1 MKRIIKIILL
11 IILALIITFFVI
23 FSLLQ
28 NNVADKQKN
37 ISTTFPESYK
47 PYIDELKKQHPN
59 WEFKALYTNLDWNY
73 VIGKE
78 NVYGKNLVPKSYS
91 KAWKNT
97 KSGEYN
103 VEIDA
108 GWVDS
113 SKQAVEYAMDPRNF
127 LNSVRV
133 FQFEEL
139 SYNSN
144 TNTVSNIEKIL
155 YGTEF
160 YNKIVEYKT
169 SSGQN
174 VVMNK
179 KYSDLIL
186 TAAKT
191 SDVSG
196 FHLASRIKQEVGPF
210 LSHSSISGTVEGYKG
225 LYNFY
230 NIGATSSS
238 ETMGAI
244 KNGLQFAKDG
254 KGASSSTKS
263 KYLIPWNTKERAITG
278 GAIFIGS
285 SYINLGQNT
294 IYLQKFH
301 IVDNSGDNSLFWHQ
315 YMTNVL
321 APYSESQLI
330 YNGYSNSKML
340 NSSNSFIVPIY
351 ENLPEFPCI
360 SPAINSNDFTNDN
373 KKVYSNV
380 SGSLNIRTGP
390 STSYE
395 VLTSVNQG
403 EVMTRIAKGRQSGE
417 LWDRVQLEN
426 GLVGYVYQDYIKE
439 VKDIPI
445 EEIKLSLENTTIQK
459 GENVNLKV
467 EIVPSNATNKSL
479 TYTSSNSGV
488 VTVDTTG
495 KLFAVSSGNA
505 TITVKAKNGVMQ
517 TIDVKVYSKVTG
529 IKLKEQDLCLEVGQS
544 YSIVPIILPED
555 ADNKKVNY
563 YSSEE
568 NIATVD
574 ENGNIKAISNGGVT
588 IKATTEEGNF
598 ESEIKLTVIPKLEEG
613 AIIFEKPLQVNANQ
627 ITGIDERTTVED
639 LLEKIKTNYRL
650 EIVNKSGT
658 LIEENKFVG
667 TESKIRVYDEENLVI
682 EYKIIIY
689 GDVNGDGKINSID
702 LLVIQRHILELKPL
716 EGMFLKAGN
725 IAKNGKA
732 PSSVDLLKIQRHIL
746 NLKQIEQVSADVINI
761 EKTKNAVIEVKTDKE
776 NIKKGEELT
785 VTINAKNLNVAAYNI
800 NLHFD
805 SSKLELISESED
817 INVENNTLIN
827 TWFDENGGENI
838 SKNKELAKFNFK
850 AKEDGITNFSLEGNF
865 YNEKENLISPTIQ
878 VAEVKIGEVINM
890 NEEDTLN
897 ITQSNDK
904 NNSNLAVLRLNKPGI
919 VPDFRKEIKEY
930 YITVNESIND
940 LNITAVPENLN
951 STVDITGNN
960 NLKSGLNTIKVKV
973 TSENNKKQTEYKIYV
988 TKTNNEET
996 ANANL
1001 ETLAI
1006 ENAIL
1011 EHDFVQ
1017 SITDYKA
1024 TVDNNIEKLNI
1035 LAIPQNENAN
1045 VKIEG
1050 ANNLKIGD
1058 NNITVTVYAEN
1069 KITFRKYKIIVHKQ
1083 SIEEQAQKQKEY
1095 EQNKNANIE
1104 AASLIDNS
1112 KQIIDVQKQNLEIES
1127 KNSMWIIIGILAIIL
1142 VSGIV
1147 IIRIIKKK

>member
-1 MKRIIKIILL
+1 M
-11 IILALIITFFVI
+11 
-23 FSLLQ
+23 
-28 NNVADKQKN
+28 
-37 ISTTFPESYK
+37 
-47 PYIDELKKQHPN
+47 
-59 WEFKALYTNLDWNY
+59 
-73 VIGKE
+73 
-78 NVYGKNLVPKSYS
+78 
-91 KAWKNT
+91 
-97 KSGEYN
+97 
-103 VEIDA
+103 
-108 GWVDS
+108 
-113 SKQAVEYAMDPRNF
+113 
-127 LNSVRV
+127 
-133 FQFEEL
+133 
-139 SYNSN
+139 
-144 TNTVSNIEKIL
+144 
-155 YGTEF
+155 
-160 YNKIVEYKT
+160 
-169 SSGQN
+169 
-174 VVMNK
+174 
-179 KYSDLIL
+179 
-186 TAAKT
+186 
-191 SDVSG
+191 
-196 FHLASRIKQEVGPF
+196 
-210 LSHSSISGTVEGYKG
+210 
-225 LYNFY
+225 
-230 NIGATSSS
+230 
-238 ETMGAI
+238 
-244 KNGLQFAKDG
+244 
-254 KGASSSTKS
+254 
-263 KYLIPWNTKERAITG
+263 
-278 GAIFIGS
+278 
-285 SYINLGQNT
+285 
-294 IYLQKFH
+294 
-301 IVDNSGDNSLFWHQ
+301 
-315 YMTNVL
+315 
-321 APYSESQLI
+321 
-330 YNGYSNSKML
+330 
-340 NSSNSFIVPIY
+340 
-351 ENLPEFPCI
+351 
-360 SPAINSNDFTNDN
+360 
-373 KKVYSNV
+373 
-380 SGSLNIRTGP
+380 
-390 STSYE
+390 
-395 VLTSVNQG
+395 
-403 EVMTRIAKGRQSGE
+403 
-417 LWDRVQLEN
+417 
-426 GLVGYVYQDYIKE
+426 
-439 VKDIPI
+439 
-445 EEIKLSLENTTIQK
+445 
-459 GENVNLKV
+459 
-467 EIVPSNATNKSL
+467 
-479 TYTSSNSGV
+479 
-488 VTVDTTG
+488 
-495 KLFAVSSGNA
+495 
-505 TITVKAKNGVMQ
+505 
-517 TIDVKVYSKVTG
+517 
-529 IKLKEQDLCLEVGQS
+529 
-544 YSIVPIILPED
+544 
-555 ADNKKVNY
+555 
-563 YSSEE
+563 
-568 NIATVD
+568 
-574 ENGNIKAISNGGVT
+574 
-588 IKATTEEGNF
+588 
-598 ESEIKLTVIPKLEEG
+598 
-613 AIIFEKPLQVNANQ
+613 
-627 ITGIDERTTVED
+627 
-639 LLEKIKTNYRL
+639 
-650 EIVNKSGT
+650 
-658 LIEENKFVG
+658 
-667 TESKIRVYDEENLVI
+667 
-682 EYKIIIY
+682 
-689 GDVNGDGKINSID
+689 
-702 LLVIQRHILELKPL
+702 VIQRHILELKPL